1 MKPGKVVQ
9 QITHIVHF
17 LPIKKQDLC
26 HMKRVKSEE
35 WDLLENEMAQI
46 LIPLND
52 SSSFMILLLILL
64 LLLRKPNNWSS

>member
-1 MKPGKVVQ
+1 
-9 QITHIVHF
+9 
-17 LPIKKQDLC
+17 
-26 HMKRVKSEE
+26 MKRVKSEE

-52 SSSFMILLLILL
+52 SGSFMILLMIIL